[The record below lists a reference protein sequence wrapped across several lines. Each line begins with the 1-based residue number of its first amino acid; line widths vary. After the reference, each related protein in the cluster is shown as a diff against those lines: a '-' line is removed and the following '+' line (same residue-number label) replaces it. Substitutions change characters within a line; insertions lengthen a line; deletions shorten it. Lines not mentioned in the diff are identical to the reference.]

1 MTQDIHP
8 VITKAEELGLS
19 AYMLDASDID
29 VENRVRLKCAY
40 GCRGYGKRL
49 SCPPHII
56 SIDEFRKMLK
66 EYSTAILLIE
76 EHDTSAEDDIF
87 KAWSRLRKGSF
98 HKMLDL
104 EYFAFRKGFS
114 FAQLLRPG
122 ACNECAI
129 CGEECN
135 KPELRRFP
143 PEAVGI
149 NLSKLMEKKGLEIEY
164 CNFDRVKCVGILLLE

>member
-1 MTQDIHP
+1 MKKDINS
-8 VITKAEELGLS
+8 VISKAEESGLS
-19 AYMLDASDID
+19 AYMLDTSDII
-29 VENRVRLKCAY
+29 VENRAALKCAY

-76 EHDTSAEDDIF
+76 KHDTSDEKDIL

-104 EYFAFRKGFS
+104 EYFAFRNGFT

-122 ACNECAI
+122 ACNECEV
-129 CGEECN
+129 CGEICN

-149 NLSKLMEKKGLEIEY
+149 NLSATMEKKDWI
-164 CNFDRVKCVGILLLE
+164 